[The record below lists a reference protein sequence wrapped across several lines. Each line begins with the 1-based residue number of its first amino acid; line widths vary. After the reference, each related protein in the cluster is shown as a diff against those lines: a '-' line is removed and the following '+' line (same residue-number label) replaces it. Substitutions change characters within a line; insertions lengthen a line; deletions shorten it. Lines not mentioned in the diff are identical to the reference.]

1 MRFTIL
7 NTQTNGTRHQIHN
20 HQPPRLKGAF
30 HVAEKQESEKSQGI
44 GQTEIVDNKNQ
55 NRNFTEIW
63 ATGVRWCDHV
73 SLYVTTRL
81 NTISYVYIRAHI
93 RSVVLHHIPF
103 FCCCCIRYGYFFARL
118 LFALFVVLFA
128 HTSYTD
134 KRTNLFFPSAA
145 SPHRVSS
152 MALLYCACIVYLVP
166 FNNRE
171 KK

>member
-103 FCCCCIRYGYFFARL
+103 FCCYSLRIFFCPPAVCSICSTFCTHL
-118 LFALFVVLFA
+118 IHWQTHQSLFPVGCF
-128 HTSYTD
+128 
-134 KRTNLFFPSAA
+134 AA
-145 SPHRVSS
+145 SCELNGTIILRMHCVSGP
-152 MALLYCACIVYLVP
+152 I
-166 FNNRE
+166 
-171 KK
+171 